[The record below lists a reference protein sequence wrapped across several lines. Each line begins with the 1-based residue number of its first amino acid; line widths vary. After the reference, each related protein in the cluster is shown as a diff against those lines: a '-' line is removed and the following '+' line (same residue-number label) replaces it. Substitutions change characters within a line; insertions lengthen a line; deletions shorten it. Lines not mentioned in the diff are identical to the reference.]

1 MKRLFSSLGF
11 AGLTLVLLGAIAACS
26 NNSAQRSEKRIVI
39 GSKNFTEQ
47 VILGELLA
55 QHIEAKTDIKVER
68 RLNLGGTFVCH
79 QGMIAGEI
87 DIYPEYTGTAFT
99 AILKN
104 PPISDRKSVY
114 TKVKQA
120 YAQQFNLELTE
131 PLGFNNTFA
140 ITIRGQDARQFK
152 INTISEVAQYTPKWR
167 AGFGYEFTERAD
179 GFPGLAK
186 TYNLKF
192 AEPPQSMDLGL
203 TYRALASK
211 QVDLI
216 AGDSTNGLISNLDLV
231 VLKDDKNYFPPYEAA
246 PVVRSETLAKYPELR
261 RSLQEL
267 DGKISEQDM
276 QRLNYLVDAEKKDV
290 KQVVQEFRQS
300 KNL

>member
-1 MKRLFSSLGF
+1 MKRLFSSLSF

-26 NNSAQRSEKRIVI
+26 NNSEKRIVI

-79 QGMIAGEI
+79 QGIISGEI

-104 PPISDRKSVY
+104 PPINDRKSVY
-114 TKVKQA
+114 AKVKQA

-179 GFPGLAK
+179 GFLGLAK

-192 AEPPQSMDLGL
+192 AESPKSMDLGL
-203 TYRALASK
+203 TYRALADK

-216 AGDSTNGLISNLDLV
+216 AGDSTNGLISNLDLI